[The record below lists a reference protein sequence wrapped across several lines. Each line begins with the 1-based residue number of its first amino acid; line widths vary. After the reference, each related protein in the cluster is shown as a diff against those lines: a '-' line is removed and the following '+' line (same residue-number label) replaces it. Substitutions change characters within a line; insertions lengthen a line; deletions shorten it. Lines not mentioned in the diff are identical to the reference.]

1 MGKILPEN
9 LKWIVHSILELV
21 QLSILKSNL
30 KTARERNRSARK
42 PGGFRAFQAIHF
54 TSSEDSECE
63 DGRGPKR
70 KLVRLENT
78 NGSMANAAQSE
89 SEGMEVG
96 CGPTYTSP

>member
-1 MGKILPEN
+1 MI
-9 LKWIVHSILELV
+9 

-30 KTARERNRSARK
+30 KIARKKCKSARK
-42 PGGFRAFQAIHF
+42 PGGFRAFQAIYF

-89 SEGMEVG
+89 SDGMEVKLYASNLL
-96 CGPTYTSP
+96 PDRS